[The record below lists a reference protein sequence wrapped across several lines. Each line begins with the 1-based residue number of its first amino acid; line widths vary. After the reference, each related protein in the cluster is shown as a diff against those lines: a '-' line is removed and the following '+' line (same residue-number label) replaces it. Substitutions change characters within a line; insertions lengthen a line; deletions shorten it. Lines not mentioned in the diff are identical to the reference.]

1 MGTKKHRAYQKG
13 HVAEG
18 IATLWLMLKGYRVL
32 ERRYRSSAGEI
43 DLIVK
48 KGKTLVACE
57 IKLRATT
64 EKALLCLTTHQKNRI
79 MRALLLYVGTRPHL
93 AQDDLRLDFFLL
105 TPTRMCHIKGAWDT
119 MLGDRLS

>member
-1 MGTKKHRAYQKG
+1 M
-13 HVAEG
+13 AEG
-18 IATLWLMLKGYRVL
+18 IATLWLMFKGYRIL
-32 ERRYRSSAGEI
+32 ERRYRSHAGEI

-48 KGKTLVACE
+48 KGNTLIACE
-57 IKLRATT
+57 VKLRATKD
-64 EKALLCLTTHQKNRI
+64 KALLCLTTPQKTRI
-79 MRALLLYVGTRPHL
+79 MKALIFYVGTRPHL